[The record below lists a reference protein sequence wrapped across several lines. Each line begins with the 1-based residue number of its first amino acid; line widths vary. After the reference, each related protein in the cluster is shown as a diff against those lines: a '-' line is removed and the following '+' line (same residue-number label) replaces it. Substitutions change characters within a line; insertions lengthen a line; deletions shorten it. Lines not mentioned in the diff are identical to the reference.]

1 MDDFTVYEGSGFQEL
16 YQVHNFGNFGQSIE
30 RAQLFQEVVRL
41 YRVHWSD
48 SQKTLL

>member
-16 YQVHNFGNFGQSIE
+16 YQVHNFGQSIE